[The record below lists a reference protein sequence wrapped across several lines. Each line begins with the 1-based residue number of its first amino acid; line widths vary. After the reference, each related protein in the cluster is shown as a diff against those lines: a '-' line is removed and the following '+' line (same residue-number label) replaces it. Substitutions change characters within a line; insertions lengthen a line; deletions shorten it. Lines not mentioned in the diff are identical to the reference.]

1 MAKAQICFS
10 FIILF
15 YISSVGSFMRVNAQA
30 PGQGSWC
37 VAKPGTPIEQLVKN
51 LNYVCSQMEIHC
63 EVVSK
68 GGACYDPNNLYN
80 SASVVMNLYY
90 QNQGRHYSKCD
101 FGGSGLITVT
111 DPSCGCCKYEFCK

>member
-1 MAKAQICFS
+1 M
-10 FIILF
+10 
-15 YISSVGSFMRVNAQA
+15 
-30 PGQGSWC
+30 
-37 VAKPGTPIEQLVKN
+37 AKPGTPIEQLVKN

-111 DPSCGCCKYEFCK
+111 DPSEFSLSFFFSKQLCNFFFYLTSNPLFFRLWMLQI